1 MLPKQLL
8 KLFLFNR
15 LSHEMVSGV
24 FVFSGI
30 ILSSFQYNAN
40 SVLVEQIESNFPIV
54 IRYDSI
60 KDYIFRIQFPLMFKV
75 CNMSNNSKQMGHI
88 SYYYKDIKYALSY
101 EQGWNYNL
109 LINKEKNGELLT
121 PYRRGRIVID
131 SLSNENFVFHT
142 GHSIRYEDSI
152 LQSVFRPFISQFKN
166 TGKDTLHIG
175 TIQEFKKNILKLLIY
190 CFKMIA
196 FNFGFIL
203 LGVKIMAIISFYLLS
218 RNKM

>member
-1 MLPKQLL
+1 MKWLVV
-8 KLFLFNR
+8 F
-15 LSHEMVSGV
+15 

-75 CNMSNNSKQMGHI
+75 CNMSNNSKHMGHI

-152 LQSVFRPFISQFKN
+152 LQSVFRPFISQIKN

-175 TIQEFKKNILKLLIY
+175 TIQEFKKKYPEIINLLLQDDSIQFWIY
-190 CFKMIA
+190 TPWSKD
-196 FNFGFIL
+196 NGNHFIL
-203 LGVKIMAIISFYLLS
+203 PIEQK
-218 RNKM
+218 

>member
-1 MLPKQLL
+1 MKWLVV
-8 KLFLFNR
+8 F
-15 LSHEMVSGV
+15 

-109 LINKEKNGELLT
+109 LINKEKNGEHLT

-175 TIQEFKKNILKLLIY
+175 TIQEFKKKYPEIINLLLQDDSIQFWIY
-190 CFKMIA
+190 TPWSKD
-196 FNFGFIL
+196 NGNHFIL
-203 LGVKIMAIISFYLLS
+203 PIEQK
-218 RNKM
+218 